1 MRRYSNPQE
10 EGMKTVATTVLVA
23 MVFLASAGCGNRER
37 SAPADTPQPPGVSLH
52 EAVLVGEVEAIRR
65 HVQAGSNL
73 DEKDSY
79 GSTPLIVA
87 ATFGKTEAA
96 KELIQA
102 GADLSQT
109 NNEGST
115 ALHIAAFL
123 CHTEI
128 VKALLDGGADRN
140 ATNNA
145 GRTALDAVAGPFE
158 DARSV
163 YDELGAALGPLG
175 LKLDYEYIKAT
186 RPRIAEMLR

>member
-1 MRRYSNPQE
+1 
-10 EGMKTVATTVLVA
+10 MKTARTAILAA
-23 MVFLASAGCGNRER
+23 MTLLAIAGCGNREH
-37 SAPADTPQPPGVSLH
+37 PAAGEAPQPPSLSLH
-52 EAVLVGEVEAIRR
+52 EAVLVGDVQAIRQHVEAC
-65 HVQAGSNL
+65 SNL

-96 KELIQA
+96 RALIEA

-115 ALHIAAFL
+115 PLHIAAFL
-123 CHTEI
+123 CRTEI
-128 VKALLDGGADRN
+128 VEALLDGGADRN

-158 DARSV
+158 DARPI
-163 YDELGAALGPLG
+163 YDGLGAGPGPLG
-175 LKLDYEYIKAT
+175 LKLDYEYTRTT